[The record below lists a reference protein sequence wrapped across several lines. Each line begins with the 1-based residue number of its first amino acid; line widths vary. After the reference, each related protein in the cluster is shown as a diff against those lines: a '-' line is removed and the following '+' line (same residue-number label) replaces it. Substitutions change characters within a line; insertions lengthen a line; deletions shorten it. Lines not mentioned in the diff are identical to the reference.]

1 MSCSFFFFSIGSLF
15 VRTETS
21 HDQRSKDDRNHRR
34 LFILQ
39 ASCPKKSVWATT
51 KRSATTWATGSTPRF
66 VFKCVFFFKTF
77 LPIFFCIEKLWIS
90 LVSLLS
96 SCRLGR
102 CEEREAAA
110 VVPVVA
116 QFRSLLRLE
125 RHRLPLRLGARRVAQ
140 TKGPGR
146 TLSIKEET
154 KKTSKP
160 ADSMEDAQYH
170 QSRSFR
176 SLENSRCNLLGFTGF
191 YWVLLGFTGFY

>member
-66 VFKCVFFFKTF
+66 VFKCVFFLKTF

-154 KKTSKP
+154 KKNPANPPTRWKTLNIINRVPSDLSKIL
-160 ADSMEDAQYH
+160 AAIY
-170 QSRSFR
+170 
-176 SLENSRCNLLGFTGF
+176 
-191 YWVLLGFTGFY
+191 